1 MKKVLFLMLLFV
13 ISINYVYADDYNI
26 TFNSDDVIDKMLSVD
41 IVVNDIV
48 DSDKLFYGLTGI
60 IEYDD
65 NNLELTS
72 IKGKND
78 FNLTY
83 NDKLHKIVLYNLSGI
98 DKKTVIL
105 TMEFDNKN
113 NISDGSTIIKL
124 KDIKVSDLKSD
135 ISLDDVSKEIKYNS
149 SIDNSDTTI
158 KDNTY
163 LKEITING
171 KKINFNKDTLNYEI
185 VVSNDTKKIT
195 IDAISEEDNT
205 KIDGIGEY
213 NLDIGNN
220 EFDIVV
226 TSPSGSR
233 RTYTIN
239 INRETSDSNGDD
251 SDLFITSSDNKRNN
265 TILYIGGGLVLFS
278 GIIFLIIRNWFIKNK
293 KEGEKNEKNSKK
305 NN

>member
-26 TFNSDDVIDKMLSVD
+26 TFNSDNVIDKMLSVD

-171 KKINFNKDTLNYEI
+171 KKIDFNKDTLNYEI

-305 NN
+305 NY